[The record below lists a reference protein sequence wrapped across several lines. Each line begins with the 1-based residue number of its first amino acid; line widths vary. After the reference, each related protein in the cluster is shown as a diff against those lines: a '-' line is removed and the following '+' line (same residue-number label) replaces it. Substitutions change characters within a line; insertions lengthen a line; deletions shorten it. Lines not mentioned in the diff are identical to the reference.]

1 MESMTGFGNRTEFI
15 GEYQVTVLAKSVN
28 NKGLSLHFRLP
39 KDISHLEKQL
49 YDQAR
54 EIFSRGRI
62 DLNVL
67 IDVSSGG
74 LIPEPDFVLAKA
86 YIDSAN
92 KIANEYF
99 LTSSPDAFDIVTIP
113 GIMKAPDFYD
123 TSDFADKLIGIA
135 QKVFHDLLN
144 SRQEEGNGLFSVF
157 EANMKKIKKLS
168 DPVSEGHRNRVEY
181 LFDERKKRINE
192 LVAGVELDEN
202 RMMQE
207 LAVLS
212 DRIDISEEHQR
223 LSAHIQTGLK
233 ILKSNN
239 CGRKLGFILTEMH
252 RELNTMGAKVDNAEA
267 IHQVIEM
274 KELLGELRE
283 QVANVQ

>member
-15 GEYQVTVLAKSVN
+15 GEYQVTVLVKSVN
-28 NKGLSLHFRLP
+28 NKGLSLHFRMP
-39 KDISHLEKQL
+39 KDFSHLEKQM
-49 YDQAR
+49 YDRAK
-54 EIFSRGRI
+54 ELFSRGRI
-62 DLNVL
+62 DLNIS
-67 IDVSSGG
+67 IDSNFGG
-74 LIPEPDFVLAKA
+74 VMPEPDFILAKA

-92 KIANEYF
+92 KIAKEYF

-113 GIMKAPDFYD
+113 GIMKLPDFREASGF
-123 TSDFADKLIGIA
+123 TEELIDIV
-135 QKVFHDLLN
+135 QKAFQDLLD
-144 SRQEEGNGLFSVF
+144 SRREEGNGLFSVF
-157 EANMKKIKKLS
+157 ERNMKKIKELS
-168 DPVSEGHRNRVEY
+168 TPVSDGHKDRVEY
-181 LFDERKKRINE
+181 LFNERKKRISE
-192 LVAGVELDEN
+192 LVESTDLDEN

-233 ILKSNN
+233 ILKTNN

-252 RELNTMGAKVDNAEA
+252 RELNTMGAKVDNADA

>member
-39 KDISHLEKQL
+39 KDISHLEKKL

-62 DLNVL
+62 DLNIL
-67 IDVSSGG
+67 IDASSGEVT
-74 LIPEPDFVLAKA
+74 PEPDFPLAKA

-92 KIANEYF
+92 KIAKEYF

-113 GIMKAPDFYD
+113 GIMKAPDFND
-123 TSDFADKLIGIA
+123 TSDFIDKLIGIV
-135 QKVFHDLLN
+135 QKAFQDLLV
-144 SRQEEGNGLFSVF
+144 SRREEGNGLFSVF
-157 EANMKKIKKLS
+157 ETNMKKIEELS
-168 DPVSEGHRNRVEY
+168 TPVSEGHKGRVEH
-181 LFDERKKRINE
+181 LFDERKRRVSE
-192 LVAGVELDEN
+192 LVAGAELDEN

-212 DRIDISEEHQR
+212 DRIDISEEYQR
-223 LSAHIQTGLK
+223 LSAHIQAGLK